1 MNCFIIILAAA
12 LWGTTGLF
20 SSYFAEI
27 YNLTTLQIGSVRVIS
42 TTILLAIWLLIFNKS
57 SFKIKIKDAWVFV
70 GTGIL
75 SVTFFTLCYFEAIK
89 LNGVAVAAVLLYT
102 APVFVALLSVF
113 VFKTKLTFK
122 TIISIFLAVLGC
134 FFVSGAINSGN
145 NLVSVR
151 GIIVGLGAGFG
162 YALYSIFAKIAT
174 KKGYESLTITFYTFL
189 FSSAVLIPFLS
200 FKNLIEKADTDFCI
214 ALLIK
219 IAVFGLITGVL
230 PYVFYTKGLK
240 SVSPPIASVTS
251 TVEPVV
257 ATLLGVFVLQEKL
270 SFVAIMGIV
279 LIFSSLIVGSLNTK
293 KVE

>member
-1 MNCFIIILAAA
+1 M
-12 LWGTTGLF
+12 
-20 SSYFAEI
+20 
-27 YNLTTLQIGSVRVIS
+27 
-42 TTILLAIWLLIFNKS
+42 
-57 SFKIKIKDAWVFV
+57 
-70 GTGIL
+70 
-75 SVTFFTLCYFEAIK
+75 
-89 LNGVAVAAVLLYT
+89 
-102 APVFVALLSVF
+102 
-113 VFKTKLTFK
+113 
-122 TIISIFLAVLGC
+122 
-134 FFVSGAINSGN
+134 
-145 NLVSVR
+145 
-151 GIIVGLGAGFG
+151 
-162 YALYSIFAKIAT
+162 
-174 KKGYESLTITFYTFL
+174 